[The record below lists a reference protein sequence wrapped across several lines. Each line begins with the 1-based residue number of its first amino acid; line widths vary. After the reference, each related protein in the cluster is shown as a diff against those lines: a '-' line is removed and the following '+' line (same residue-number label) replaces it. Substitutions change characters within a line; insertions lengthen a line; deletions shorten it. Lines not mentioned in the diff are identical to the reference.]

1 MTCHQ
6 AEERTLVGT
15 IDSEVR
21 SQCIRSQCIRSQC
34 IRSQCILLLDKSA
47 AQDADADAKSG
58 RFLCLENSWPR
69 TRLTARDL
77 SVERH
82 GDSWSTVETPAGNAA
97 DRIRLANEE
106 RGTNQ

>member
-21 SQCIRSQCIRSQC
+21 SQCIRSQCI
-34 IRSQCILLLDKSA
+34 LFLDKSA

-58 RFLCLENSWPR
+58 RFLCLENPWPR
-69 TRLTARDL
+69 TRLTARAL

-82 GDSWSTVETPAGNAA
+82 GD
-97 DRIRLANEE
+97 
-106 RGTNQ
+106 